1 MKYLPILQELFESDT
16 VIFMII
22 GIAVAV
28 IIGLRLKHQ
37 KKYIMAIIISIVTYA
52 ICELASN
59 IHTNF
64 MLELILLFL
73 GTVSIGCCIGFIS
86 CLLFKIIKNGK
97 DER

>member
-22 GIAVAV
+22 GIAFAV
-28 IIGLRLKHQ
+28 IIGLRLTHQ

-52 ICELASN
+52 ICELVSN
-59 IHTNF
+59 VHTNF

-73 GTVSIGCCIGFIS
+73 GTVSMGCCIGFIS
-86 CLLFKIIKNGK
+86 CLLLRLLKNGK
-97 DER
+97 DEQ